1 MKLFLP
7 LAFVLLSLATFAQ
20 KSTDDIILKLNGDE
34 MIGKVTEMNDDNVKF
49 TYKGETIIY
58 TVKKSDILK
67 ITFASGRIEF
77 INKPTLPSESN
88 GGGGGNTQTAT
99 AAPKV
104 APALEDHH
112 NKVAILPFRFIA
124 DRQKGDE
131 EIGYRVQDEA
141 FAYLSKH
148 SAGLELQPTTTTN
161 ALLLKAGVTFEN
173 ERAFT
178 PVDICN
184 ILGVEY
190 FLQGTVSQSR
200 AGAISTQSGSASN
213 KTNYNSGK
221 SGNDTKSTLYGSST
235 AITTETFKTSVTMNV
250 FNDKGSS
257 LFSQSH
263 DAFFNTESAYRNT
276 LQYLLKRTPLYRK

>member
-1 MKLFLP
+1 MKFL
-7 LAFVLLSLATFAQ
+7 LNVALVLLSLASIAQ
-20 KSTDDIILKLNGDE
+20 KAADDIILKLNGDE
-34 MIGKVTEMNDDNVKF
+34 MVGKVTEINDDNVKF
-49 TYKGETIIY
+49 TFKGESISY

-77 INKPTLPSESN
+77 INKPALPSESN
-88 GGGGGNTQTAT
+88 GGGAGNTQTTT

-104 APALEDHH
+104 APGLEDHH
-112 NKVAILPFRFIA
+112 NKVAVLPFRFIA
-124 DRQKGDE
+124 DRQKGDD
-131 EIGYRVQDEA
+131 EISYRVQEEA
-141 FAYLSKH
+141 FSYLSQH
-148 SAGLELQPTTTTN
+148 SAGLELQATTTTN
-161 ALLLKAGVTFEN
+161 ALLLKAGVTLEN
-173 ERAFT
+173 ARAFT
-178 PVDICN
+178 PIDICN

-190 FLQGTVSQSR
+190 FLQGTVSQSKS
-200 AGAISTQSGSASN
+200 GAVSTQSGSATN

-235 AITTETFKTSVTMNV
+235 AVTTETFKTSVTMNV

>member
-88 GGGGGNTQTAT
+88 GGGSGNTQTAT

-124 DRQKGDE
+124 DRQKGDD